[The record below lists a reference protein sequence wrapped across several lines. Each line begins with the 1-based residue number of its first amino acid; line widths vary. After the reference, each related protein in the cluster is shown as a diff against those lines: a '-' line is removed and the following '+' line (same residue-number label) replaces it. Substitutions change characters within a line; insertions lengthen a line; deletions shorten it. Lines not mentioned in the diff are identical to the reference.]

1 MSSIINTDTFAVNF
15 LPPKKRLPIYKA
27 WTKTLLNPL
36 QVLYSTMFGTFQYGN
51 AATIWSGA
59 TAYAVGDQ
67 VKYTD
72 KAIYQCWV
80 TSTGNL
86 PTNTNYWFKIQDK
99 FVGIEPRM
107 KYNAQHLLFE
117 WALNEWFGTTF
128 VNTPSASDIYI
139 NGGSASGAVFYIGF
153 VESNSSLIVYG
164 NGEADTF
171 IQAINIANTGS
182 EFTINVPIAVANALT
197 TPPTT
202 DIAPNISANNEN
214 IIRQIADLYCYAGID
229 YDVITYL

>member
-1 MSSIINTDTFAVNF
+1 MV
-15 LPPKKRLPIYKA
+15 
-27 WTKTLLNPL
+27 
-36 QVLYSTMFGTFQYGN
+36 GN
-51 AATIWSGA
+51 
-59 TAYAVGDQ
+59 Q

-80 TSTGNL
+80 ASTGNL

-107 KYNAQHLLFE
+107 KYNAQHILFE

-128 VNTPSASDIYI
+128 VNVPGNSDIWI
-139 NGGSASGAVFYIGF
+139 GPGSPSDVVLYVGF
-153 VESNSSLIVYG
+153 TETNSSLIVYG
-164 NGEADTF
+164 NGQAQTF

-182 EFTINVPIAVANALT
+182 EFTINVPIGVANALT

-214 IIRQIADLYCYAGID
+214 IIRQIADLYNYAGIT
-229 YDVITYL
+229 YDVITY

>member
-27 WTKTLLNPL
+27 WTKTLLKPL
-36 QVLYSTMFGTFQYGN
+36 QVLYNTMFGTFKDGN
-51 AATIWSGA
+51 AAAIYNPA
-59 TAYAVGDQ
+59 TAYAVGNQ

-80 TSTGNL
+80 ASTGNL
-86 PTNTNYWFKIQDK
+86 PTNTDYWFKIQDK

-128 VNTPSASDIYI
+128 VNTPGASDIFI
-139 NGGSASGAVFYIGF
+139 SGSGASLGAFYVGISPT
-153 VESNSSLIVYG
+153 ESSYVVYDEP
-164 NGEADTF
+164 EATAY
-171 IQAINIANTGS
+171 IQALDLTTAGIS
-182 EFTINVPIAVANALT
+182 FTINVPIGVANALT

-214 IIRQIADLYCYAGID
+214 IIRQIADLYNYAGIT
-229 YDVITYL
+229 YNVITY

>member
-27 WTKTLLNPL
+27 WTKTLLKPL
-36 QVLYSTMFGTFQYGN
+36 QVLYNTMFGTFQYGN
-51 AATIWSGA
+51 AAALYNSA
-59 TAYAVGDQ
+59 TAYVVGNQ

-72 KAIYQCWV
+72 KSIYQCWV
-80 TSTGNL
+80 ASTGNL

-99 FVGIEPRM
+99 FVGIEPRC

-117 WALNEWFGTTF
+117 WALNEYFGTTF

-139 NGGSASGAVFYIGF
+139 DNFASGSNVFYVGLTE
-153 VESNSSLIVYG
+153 VNSSQAVYE
-164 NGEADTF
+164 NSQADRF
-171 IQAINIANTGS
+171 IQAINITNTGS
-182 EFTINVPIAVANALT
+182 EFDIYVPIAVANALT

-202 DIAPNISANNEN
+202 NIAPNISANNEN
-214 IIRQIADLYCYAGID
+214 IIRQIADLYCYAGIN
-229 YDVITYL
+229 YQVITY

>member
-27 WTKTLLNPL
+27 WTKTLVKPL
-36 QVLYSTMFGTFQYGN
+36 QVLYNTMFGTFKDGN
-51 AATIWSGA
+51 AAALYSGV
-59 TAYAVGDQ
+59 TAYAVGNQ

-72 KAIYQCWV
+72 KAVYQCWV
-80 TSTGNL
+80 ASTGNL
-86 PTNTNYWFKIQDK
+86 PTNTNYWFKIQDN
-99 FVGIEPRM
+99 FVGIEPRC
-107 KYNAQHLLFE
+107 KYNAQHILFE

-128 VNTPSASDIYI
+128 VNTPGASDIFI
-139 NGGSASGAVFYIGF
+139 GPGSPSDVVLYVGF
-153 VESNSSLIVYG
+153 TEVNSSLIVYG
-164 NGEADTF
+164 NGEAETF

-197 TPPTT
+197 IPPTT

-214 IIRQIADLYCYAGID
+214 IIRQIADLYNYAGIT
-229 YDVITYL
+229 YNVITY

>member
-27 WTKTLLNPL
+27 WTKTLLKPL
-36 QVLYSTMFGTFQYGN
+36 QVLYNTMFGTFQYGN
-51 AATIWSGA
+51 AAAIYNGA
-59 TAYAVGDQ
+59 TAYAVGNQ

-80 TSTGNL
+80 ASTGNL
-86 PTNTNYWFKIQDK
+86 PTNTNYWFKVQDK
-99 FVGIEPRM
+99 FVGIEPRC

-139 NGGSASGAVFYIGF
+139 DTAGADLGAFYVGISPT
-153 VESNSSLIVYG
+153 ESSYVVYDEP
-164 NGEADTF
+164 EATAY
-171 IQAINIANTGS
+171 IQALDLASAGVSFN
-182 EFTINVPIAVANALT
+182 INVPIGVANALT

-214 IIRQIADLYCYAGID
+214 IIRQIADLYVYAGIQ
-229 YDVITYL
+229 YEIITY

>member
-36 QVLYSTMFGTFQYGN
+36 QVLYNTMFGTFQYGN
-51 AATIWSGA
+51 AAALYNGA

-80 TSTGNL
+80 ASTGNL

-99 FVGIEPRM
+99 FVGIEPRI

-128 VNTPSASDIYI
+128 VNTPGASDIYI
-139 NGGSASGAVFYIGF
+139 DAATADLGAFYVGLTETESSYVVFD
-153 VESNSSLIVYG
+153 EP
-164 NGEADTF
+164 EATAF
-171 IQAINIANTGS
+171 IQALNLTTAGIS
-182 EFTINVPIAVANALT
+182 FTINVPIAVANALT
-197 TPPTT
+197 TETANT
-202 DIAPNISANNEN
+202 VPNISQNREN
-214 IIRQIADLYCYAGID
+214 IIRQIADLYNYAGIT
-229 YDVITYL
+229 YNVITY

>member
-27 WTKTLLNPL
+27 WTKTLLKPL
-36 QVLYSTMFGTFQYGN
+36 QVLYNTMFGTFQNGN
-51 AATIWSGA
+51 AAALYNPA
-59 TAYAVGDQ
+59 TAYAVGNQ

-80 TSTGNL
+80 ASTGNL

-128 VNTPSASDIYI
+128 VNVPGSSDIFI
-139 NGGSASGAVFYIGF
+139 DAATADLGAFYVGLTETESSYVVFD
-153 VESNSSLIVYG
+153 EP
-164 NGEADTF
+164 EATAF
-171 IQAINIANTGS
+171 IQALNLTTAGIS
-182 EFTINVPIAVANALT
+182 FTINVPIGVANALT

-214 IIRQIADLYCYAGID
+214 IIRQIADLYNYAGIT
-229 YDVITYL
+229 YNVITY

>member
-27 WTKTLLNPL
+27 WTKTLLKPL
-36 QVLYSTMFGTFQYGN
+36 QVLYNTMFGTFQNGN
-51 AATIWSGA
+51 AAALYNPA
-59 TAYAVGDQ
+59 TAYAVGNQ

-80 TSTGNL
+80 ASTGNL

-107 KYNAQHLLFE
+107 KYNAQHILFE

-128 VNTPSASDIYI
+128 VNVPGNSDIFI
-139 NGGSASGAVFYIGF
+139 DAVTADLGAFYVGLTETESSYVVFD
-153 VESNSSLIVYG
+153 EP
-164 NGEADTF
+164 EATAF
-171 IQAINIANTGS
+171 IQALNLTTAGIS
-182 EFTINVPIAVANALT
+182 FTINVPIGVANALT

-214 IIRQIADLYCYAGID
+214 IIRQIADLYNYAGIT
-229 YDVITYL
+229 YDVITY